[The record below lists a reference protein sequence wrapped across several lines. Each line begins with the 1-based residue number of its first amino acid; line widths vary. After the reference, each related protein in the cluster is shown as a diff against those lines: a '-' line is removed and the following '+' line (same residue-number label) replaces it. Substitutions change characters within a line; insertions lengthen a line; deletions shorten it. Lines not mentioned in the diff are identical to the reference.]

1 MKAMMKSIAV
11 KMLTGVAAT
20 ALTVTGI
27 TVPRTIGSAQNGA
40 GVSVIADKDILG
52 AETIAEA
59 RTVETGLRKAA
70 VETEH
75 ADAAA
80 ENAENKLAQAAV
92 GDAASASVPAAGT
105 VGGSANDSGAAGG
118 RMEKSSVDPSEE
130 RGRNAAEKKA
140 AAEQAESVAAEKAAA
155 EKAEAER
162 LAAEKAA
169 AEQAEAERLAAERA
183 AAEKAET
190 ERLAAERAAAEK
202 AEAERVAA
210 EQAEA
215 ERLAAEQAQAAEREK
230 YSITVYGEEAT
241 LVFGDVGD
249 EQQKVAHYHC
259 NCGYSSTDYEEFT
272 RVHMRQHVL
281 NGDRNSYCTTYE

>member
-59 RTVETGLRKAA
+59 GTHETDLRKAA

-210 EQAEA
+210 CKIYIG
-215 ERLAAEQAQAAEREK
+215 ER
-230 YSITVYGEEAT
+230 
-241 LVFGDVGD
+241 
-249 EQQKVAHYHC
+249 
-259 NCGYSSTDYEEFT
+259 
-272 RVHMRQHVL
+272 
-281 NGDRNSYCTTYE
+281 RNSR